1 MYYLLIILST
11 IMFAGTFVFQDN
23 YRKIQGNSV
32 YISVR
37 YSLICSASGILPLF
51 LLNRFSFECTPFSLI
66 MAMLSVANGFGF
78 TYCSFKALGRINVSM
93 YSLYCMLGGMLLP
106 FIQGIIFF
114 DEKFTLAKIICLV
127 FVTVSLLLSV
137 NYRESGGGAI
147 FYAGVFILNGMAG
160 VLTKIFTS
168 APYPKTDAESYSIL
182 CAICSTVAYA
192 VLFWVLS
199 QKNKEAPR
207 ETLASVGFATASG
220 IINRIANYILVV
232 ALLYVD
238 SSVQYPL
245 VTGGTIVVSTLI
257 GFFKKQKPAIKEIF
271 SVMLAFL
278 GMLALFIIK

>member
-11 IMFAGTFVFQDN
+11 IMFSGNFVFQDN

-37 YSLICSASGILPLF
+37 YSLICSVAGIFPL
-51 LLNRFSFECTPFSLI
+51 LIMKGFSLDCTPFSLI
-66 MAMLSVANGFGF
+66 MAMLTVANGFAF
-78 TYCSFKALGRINVSM
+78 TYCSFKSLGRINVSM

-106 FIQGIIFF
+106 FIQGILFF
-114 DEKFTLAKIICLV
+114 GEKFTVAKIICLV
-127 FVTVSLLLSV
+127 FVIISLLLSV
-137 NYRESGGGAI
+137 KKEGGKGGTI
-147 FYAGVFILNGMAG
+147 FYAGIFIFNGMSG

-182 CAICSTVAYA
+182 CALCSTVAYT
-192 VLFWVLS
+192 VIFLLLS
-199 QKNKEAPR
+199 KKNKEAPR
-207 ETLASVGFATASG
+207 ETLVSAGLASASG
-220 IINRIANYILVV
+220 IINRVANYILVI

-238 SSVQYPL
+238 TSVQYPL

-257 GFFKKQKPAIKEIF
+257 CFLKKQKPTGKEML
-271 SVMLAFL
+271 SVLFAFL